1 MVSLESVSFAE
12 CSKELLVYQ
21 SVVACV
27 ELLVGGG
34 ADQDG
39 A

>member
-1 MVSLESVSFAE
+1 MVSLESVSSAE

-21 SVVACV
+21 PVVVCV

-34 ADQDG
+34 ADEDG